1 MGSGGV
7 IRQNWREATI
17 WVALSA
23 PWAANAFLSSLAGGF
38 VFGLILPLVSFYVFV
53 SIFSDGAESRAR
65 WQIFVVALV
74 ATLLLV
80 AIARSTP
87 TPLGAGEA
95 CAAAAAVSY
104 IGLIF
109 WIKVTNTQALKIIG
123 SYIGFV
129 VIYSLVT
136 ALIFAPR
143 VALQRP

>member
-1 MGSGGV
+1 
-7 IRQNWREATI
+7 
-17 WVALSA
+17 
-23 PWAANAFLSSLAGGF
+23 